1 MSKFFKALEQA
12 ERDRALQQGGVPQS
26 VGPTAA
32 PAPEVKPAEP
42 VTLRRPPATIQA
54 LNNWL
59 RQFCSQHG
67 YIYLDYFSAMVD
79 SAGYLQA
86 DLADDGLHPNGKGYR
101 VMAPVAINAI
111 DRALGQQ
118 PKKKKGKFF

>member
-1 MSKFFKALEQA
+1 M
-12 ERDRALQQGGVPQS
+12 
-26 VGPTAA
+26 
-32 PAPEVKPAEP
+32 
-42 VTLRRPPATIQA
+42 
-54 LNNWL
+54 

-67 YIYLDYFSAMVD
+67 YIYVDYFSAMVD

>member
-1 MSKFFKALEQA
+1 MIA
-12 ERDRALQQGGVPQS
+12 ELANANEIQPMFASIL
-26 VGPTAA
+26 
-32 PAPEVKPAEP
+32 P
-42 VTLRRPPATIQA
+42 VSDYHKNVNARFAMTFRRPPATIQA